1 MLPLP
6 SHPIAGETLSRE
18 FVLATRT
25 VQLIKTIQARF
36 DSMASGEL
44 DHHALNITA
53 AAFVQTMLI
62 SCAALGAFLL
72 RFDFAIPVEARD
84 SVTWALL
91 IWVLVKHVTLHVFG
105 ASRGIWRYCSTPD
118 LVRIIAASGLASL
131 VSAVVLRAWCPQ
143 PVPVSVLV
151 IDHMLCTALLCAT
164 RIGTRLWYEFAVVH
178 RRSEK
183 VRTLLYGA
191 GQAGVALLREARA
204 NESFANEICGF
215 VDDHKRMGLLVQGVP
230 VLGCGTDLAQL
241 VSEHQIAQIL
251 IATPSAT
258 GSEMSRI
265 TGLCQAAGVSFKTMP
280 AISDIL
286 SHRALSKQMREVAV
300 EDVLGRTKIKL
311 DDANIR
317 NKIEGQVVLVSGAAG
332 SIGSELCRQIA
343 RYKPAALV
351 AFEISETA
359 LFFLEREM
367 QESFPG
373 VTFCPEIGSIQN
385 VQRLREVFAQYGP
398 SLVLHAAAYKHVP
411 LMEKHMFEA
420 VENNIF
426 GTLNLAT
433 VAAEFSTQDF
443 VMISTDKA
451 VNPTNM
457 MGTTKRVAELIV
469 RSFRRG
475 GPRYIS
481 VRFGNV
487 LGSNGSVVPI
497 FKQQIAQGGPVK
509 VTHPDMERYFMTIPE
524 ASQLVLQ
531 ASTMG
536 RGGEV
541 FVLDMGT
548 PVKIVDLAR
557 QLIQLSGFEPD
568 KDIKIEF
575 TGTRPGEKLYEEINL
590 ADESMLSTHHKK
602 IHVFA
607 GNSLPTEQMTVHL
620 QRLRKAC
627 EQRNAKALVR
637 ELKTIVPDY
646 TVSKHVT
653 EKTFTESL
661 TNLGRVLHFP
671 AGVKVGS

>member
-1 MLPLP
+1 MLPSP
-6 SHPIAGETLSRE
+6 PHPIAVRNPAKE
-18 FVLATRT
+18 FLTKGT
-25 VQLIKTIQARF
+25 PQLLKAIQARF

-44 DHHALNITA
+44 DHQSLQIA
-53 AAFVQTMLI
+53 AVAFAQTTLI

-72 RFDFAIPVEARD
+72 RFEFAIPAGARV
-84 SVTWALL
+84 SVTWAVVT
-91 IWVLVKHVTLHVFG
+91 WVLIKHFVLHFAG

-118 LVRIIAASGLASL
+118 LVRIVAGNAVASFI
-131 VSAVVLRAWCPQ
+131 SAIVLRTWCPK
-143 PVPVSVLV
+143 PVPISVLV
-151 IDHMLCTALLCAT
+151 IDFMLATALLCAA
-164 RIGTRLWYEFAVVH
+164 RISVRLCYEFAVVR
-178 RRSEK
+178 RRSGK
-183 VRTLLYGA
+183 IRTLLYGA
-191 GQAGVALLREARA
+191 GQAGVALLQESRA
-204 NESFANEICGF
+204 NGSFANEICGF
-215 VDDHKRMGLLVQGVP
+215 VDDNKRKGLLVQGVP
-230 VLGCGTDLAQL
+230 VLGCGKDLARL
-241 VSEHQIAQIL
+241 VFEHKVRQIL

-258 GSEMSRI
+258 GLEMSRI
-265 TGLCQAAGVSFKTMP
+265 TGLCQATGVSFKTMP
-280 AISDIL
+280 AICDIL

-300 EDVLGRTKIKL
+300 EDVLGRTRVKL
-311 DDANIR
+311 DDNNIR
-317 NKIEGQVVLVSGAAG
+317 AKIKGQVVLVSGAAG

-343 RYKPAALV
+343 RYNPAALV

-367 QESFPG
+367 HESFPG
-373 VTFCPEIGSIQN
+373 LTFCPEIGSIQN

-411 LMEKHMFEA
+411 LMEKHIFEA

-433 VAAEFSTQDF
+433 VAAEFSTEDF

-469 RSFRRG
+469 RSFQRG
-475 GPRYIS
+475 GPHYIS

-497 FKQQIAQGGPVK
+497 FKQQIARGGPVK

-557 QLIQLSGFEPD
+557 QLIRLSGFEPD
-568 KDIKIEF
+568 KDINIEF
-575 TGTRPGEKLYEEINL
+575 TGTRPGEKLYEEINM
-590 ADESMLSTHHKK
+590 ADESMLPTHHEK

-607 GNSLPTEQMTVHL
+607 GTTLPAEQMNAHL

-646 TVSKHVT
+646 TASKHVT

-661 TNLGRVLHFP
+661 TNLGRVLQFP